1 MGRGGR
7 QMRRPRAK
15 PFRLGA
21 MTAASAAL
29 AACGLSTA
37 NTNTLLAGPAGRPI
51 TVGISLPL
59 FGKGRAGGFA
69 ADGQAT
75 RRGYELWASDVNSH
89 GGLLGPPGQLKIL
102 NDAGDPPTD
111 ATN

>member
-59 FGKGRAGGFA
+59 FGKGGAGGVSA
-69 ADGQAT
+69 RGEAAT
-75 RRGYELWASDVNSH
+75 RGQERGAPGGDSH
-89 GGLLGPPGQLKIL
+89 GGLLQRPGPR
-102 NDAGDPPTD
+102 
-111 ATN
+111 